1 MSLKRKV
8 SKFISIILF
17 NLTIK
22 TLQITLYSVKKNI
35 YWCNGYKLFVLS
47 KERSNTRIVDINSR
61 INQHLAFRINF
72 AFVPQYFKKESQSWQ
87 KVSKNQKQKDVFKM
101 RECKLGLFLHLFVDI
116 GIRLMIADVFVIDN
130 LGSISS
136 TFYIQLLRSQIPK
149 A

>member
-1 MSLKRKV
+1 
-8 SKFISIILF
+8 
-17 NLTIK
+17 
-22 TLQITLYSVKKNI
+22 
-35 YWCNGYKLFVLS
+35 
-47 KERSNTRIVDINSR
+47 
-61 INQHLAFRINF
+61 
-72 AFVPQYFKKESQSWQ
+72 
-87 KVSKNQKQKDVFKM
+87 M